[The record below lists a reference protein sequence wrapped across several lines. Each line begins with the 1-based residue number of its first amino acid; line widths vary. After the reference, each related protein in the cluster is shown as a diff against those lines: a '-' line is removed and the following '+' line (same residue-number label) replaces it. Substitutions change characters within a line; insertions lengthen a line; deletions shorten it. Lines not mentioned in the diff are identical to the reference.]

1 VLTFASAPDYETKST
16 YTATVTASDG
26 SYSTT
31 QDITVTINDLYENT
45 NSPVFTS
52 SASFSANEN
61 QTAIGTVTATDTD
74 GDTVSFS
81 ISGYPG
87 PGAEI
92 AITNLSNSSSGN
104 ISFISAPDY
113 ETKSSYTANVT
124 ASDGSNSTTQEI
136 TVTINDINESP
147 EITSSAYSVNEDETA
162 IGTISATDPEGD
174 TITYSISGSE
184 ININSSSG
192 VLTFASAPDYETK
205 STYTATVTAS
215 DGTSSKDKNINVY
228 INDINLWTKS
238 SSVIEDC
245 GLMEM
250 SKDGNVLVC
259 KKGTKAKTY
268 FSASGGSGWSS
279 GNIDDGDTSRSFDG
293 TFFSAVDLND
303 DGSTLAISSTIHSG
317 GVNYQ
322 TGPGAVWIYSR
333 NGNNWTQKNNTNDPT
348 GGSYNNAGVSGV
360 ANGDYFGHSVSLSSD
375 GNRIAVGA
383 PFADGD
389 GLANNGS
396 ISIWDWTEITGAGDD
411 RTEWV
416 QVGSTKYGHIN
427 GSGDGLGHSI
437 ALSKDGNVIISGAP
451 NREYARVFRW
461 DGSDWNAEATF
472 NVDINSSDC
481 FGGDVDI
488 DADGD
493 TVIVSANGCDGEND
507 RGYVNVYR
515 KSSSNNTWAQ
525 LGSSILGEY
534 DDDGSGFQ
542 ADEFGHAVSISDD
555 GSVVAISSRKN
566 PGSLDISSQYKNAG
580 HVRVFEY
587 SNGAWKQL
595 DNDLDGAVEDA
606 RFGDDISLSDDGK
619 KITISSSE
627 DRKIYTYTRN

>member
-1 VLTFASAPDYETKST
+1 MFTSPASFSADENQSIIGTVIATDADGDTISFTVSGSEIGITNFSYLSSGNLGFISAPDYEAKSS
-16 YTATVTASDG
+16 YTATVTANDG
-26 SYSTT
+26 ANSAS
-31 QDITVTINDLYENT
+31 QDITVTINN
-45 NSPVFTS
+45 
-52 SASFSANEN
+52 
-61 QTAIGTVTATDTD
+61 
-74 GDTVSFS
+74 
-81 ISGYPG
+81 
-87 PGAEI
+87 
-92 AITNLSNSSSGN
+92 
-104 ISFISAPDY
+104 
-113 ETKSSYTANVT
+113 
-124 ASDGSNSTTQEI
+124 
-136 TVTINDINESP
+136 INESP
-147 EITSSAYSVNEDETA
+147 EITSSAFYVLEYETA

-192 VLTFASAPDYETK
+192 VLTFVTGPDYETK
-205 STYTATVTAS
+205 SSYTATVTAS
-215 DGTSSKDKNINVY
+215 DGSNSKDKNINVY

-245 GLMEM
+245 GAGSSNHLMEM

-259 KKGTKAKTY
+259 KYGTVSAGIKAKTY
-268 FSASGGSGWSS
+268 ISSGNSGWSS
-279 GNIDDGDTSRSFDG
+279 GNIDGGDTTRGSDG
-293 TFFSAVDLND
+293 TYFNAFDIND
-303 DGSTLAISSTIHSG
+303 DGSVLAISSYSHWGDTR
-317 GVNYQ
+317 YQ
-322 TGPGAVWIYSR
+322 FGPGAVWVYSR

-348 GGSYNNAGVSGV
+348 SGSYSNAGIRGDSSSGDSGE
-360 ANGDYFGHSVSLSSD
+360 NFGWSMSLSSD

-383 PFADGD
+383 PAADG
-389 GLANNGS
+389 GGYANSGS
-396 ISIWDWTEITGAGDD
+396 ISVWDWTEITGAGQD

-416 QVGSTKYGHIN
+416 QVGSTRYGHID
-427 GSGDGLGHSI
+427 GSGYGLGDSI
-437 ALSKDGNVIISGAP
+437 SMSKDGNVIISGAP
-451 NREYARVFRW
+451 TREYARVFRW

-472 NVDINSSDC
+472 SSSGSSDC
-481 FGGDVDI
+481 FGDDVDI

-493 TVIVSANGCDGEND
+493 TVIVSANGCDSEND

-534 DDDGSGFQ
+534 DGSGFQ

-555 GSVVAISSRKN
+555 GSVVAISSKKN

-619 KITISSSE
+619 KITIRSSE
-627 DRKIYTYTRN
+627 DGIVYTYTRN

>member
-1 VLTFASAPDYETKST
+1 VLTFALAPDYETKST
-16 YTATVTASDG
+16 YTATVTANDG
-26 SYSTT
+26 SNSTT

-61 QTAIGTVTATDTD
+61 QTAIGTVTATDAD

-92 AITNLSNSSSGN
+92 AITTLGNSSSGT
-104 ISFISAPDY
+104 ITFISAPDY
-113 ETKSSYTANVT
+113 ETKSSYTATVT

-147 EITSSAYSVNEDETA
+147 EITSSAFYVNEDETA

-215 DGTSSKDKNINVY
+215 DGTNSKDKNINVY

-245 GLMEM
+245 GAGSSNHLMEM

-259 KKGTKAKTY
+259 KNGTVSAGIKAKTY
-268 FSASGGSGWSS
+268 ISSGNSGWSS
-279 GNIDDGDTSRSFDG
+279 GNIDNGDTSRSFDG

-303 DGSTLAISSTIHSG
+303 DGSTLAISSS
-317 GVNYQ
+317 
-322 TGPGAVWIYSR
+322 GAVWIYSR

-348 GGSYNNAGVSGV
+348 SGSYNNAGVSGE

-383 PFADGD
+383 PAADG
-389 GLANNGS
+389 GGYANSGS
-396 ISIWDWTEITGAGDD
+396 ISVWDWTEITGAGQD

-416 QVGSTKYGHIN
+416 QVGSTRYGHID
-427 GSGDGLGHSI
+427 GSGYGLGDSI
-437 ALSKDGNVIISGAP
+437 SMSKDGNVIISGAP
-451 NREYARVFRW
+451 TREYARVFRW

-472 NVDINSSDC
+472 NSDISSSDC
-481 FGGDVDI
+481 FGDDVDI
-488 DADGD
+488 DADGN
-493 TVIVSANGCDGEND
+493 TVVVSANGCDGEND

-534 DDDGSGFQ
+534 DDGSGFQ
-542 ADEFGHAVSISDD
+542 GDEFGHAVSISDD

-566 PGSLDISSQYKNAG
+566 PGSLDISSQYNKNAG

-619 KITISSSE
+619 KITIRSSE
-627 DRKIYTYTRN
+627 DGKVYTYTRN

>member
-1 VLTFASAPDYETKST
+1 M
-16 YTATVTASDG
+16 
-26 SYSTT
+26 
-31 QDITVTINDLYENT
+31 
-45 NSPVFTS
+45 
-52 SASFSANEN
+52 
-61 QTAIGTVTATDTD
+61 
-74 GDTVSFS
+74 
-81 ISGYPG
+81 
-87 PGAEI
+87 
-92 AITNLSNSSSGN
+92 
-104 ISFISAPDY
+104 
-113 ETKSSYTANVT
+113 
-124 ASDGSNSTTQEI
+124 
-136 TVTINDINESP
+136 
-147 EITSSAYSVNEDETA
+147 
-162 IGTISATDPEGD
+162 
-174 TITYSISGSE
+174 
-184 ININSSSG
+184 
-192 VLTFASAPDYETK
+192 
-205 STYTATVTAS
+205 
-215 DGTSSKDKNINVY
+215 
-228 INDINLWTKS
+228 
-238 SSVIEDC
+238 IEDC

-259 KKGTKAKTY
+259 KHGSVGSGVKAKT
-268 FSASGGSGWSS
+268 FISSGNSGWSS
-279 GNIDDGDTSRSFDG
+279 GNIDNGDTSRPFDG

-303 DGSTLAISSTIHSG
+303 DGSTLAIASYIHSG

-348 GGSYNNAGVSGV
+348 GGSYNNAGVAGAAS
-360 ANGDYFGHSVSLSSD
+360 GDYFGYSVSLSSD

-383 PFADGD
+383 PAADG
-389 GLANNGS
+389 GGYANSGS
-396 ISIWDWTEITGAGDD
+396 ISVWDWTEITGAGQD

-416 QVGSTKYGHIN
+416 QVGSTRYGHID
-427 GSGDGLGHSI
+427 GSGYGLGDSI
-437 ALSKDGNVIISGAP
+437 SMSKDGNVIISGAP
-451 NREYARVFRW
+451 TREYARVFRW

-472 NVDINSSDC
+472 SSSGSSDC
-481 FGGDVDI
+481 FGDDVDI

-534 DDDGSGFQ
+534 DDDGRGFQ

-555 GSVVAISSRKN
+555 GNVVAISSRKN
-566 PGSLDISSQYKNAG
+566 PGSLDISSQYKSAG

-619 KITISSSE
+619 KITIRSSE
-627 DRKIYTYTRN
+627 DGKVYTYTRN

>member
-1 VLTFASAPDYETKST
+1 MLTFASAPDYETKST

>member
-26 SYSTT
+26 S
-31 QDITVTINDLYENT
+31 N
-45 NSPVFTS
+45 
-52 SASFSANEN
+52 
-61 QTAIGTVTATDTD
+61 
-74 GDTVSFS
+74 
-81 ISGYPG
+81 
-87 PGAEI
+87 
-92 AITNLSNSSSGN
+92 
-104 ISFISAPDY
+104 
-113 ETKSSYTANVT
+113 
-124 ASDGSNSTTQEI
+124 
-136 TVTINDINESP
+136 
-147 EITSSAYSVNEDETA
+147 
-162 IGTISATDPEGD
+162 
-174 TITYSISGSE
+174 
-184 ININSSSG
+184 
-192 VLTFASAPDYETK
+192 
-205 STYTATVTAS
+205 
-215 DGTSSKDKNINVY
+215 SKDKNINVY

-259 KKGTKAKTY
+259 KHGSVGSGVKAKT
-268 FSASGGSGWSS
+268 FISSGNSGWSS
-279 GNIDDGDTSRSFDG
+279 GNIDNGDTSRSFDG

-303 DGSTLAISSTIHSG
+303 DGSTLAIASYIHSG

-348 GGSYNNAGVSGV
+348 GGSYNNAGVAGAAS
-360 ANGDYFGHSVSLSSD
+360 GDYFGYSVSLSSD

-383 PFADGD
+383 PAADG
-389 GLANNGS
+389 GGYANSGS
-396 ISIWDWTEITGAGDD
+396 ISVWDWTEITGAGQD

-416 QVGSTKYGHIN
+416 QVGSTRYGHID
-427 GSGDGLGHSI
+427 GSGYGLGDSI
-437 ALSKDGNVIISGAP
+437 SMSKDGNVIISGAP
-451 NREYARVFRW
+451 TREYARVFRW

-472 NVDINSSDC
+472 SSSGSSDC
-481 FGGDVDI
+481 FGDDVDI

-493 TVIVSANGCDGEND
+493 TVIVSANGCDGGND

-534 DDDGSGFQ
+534 DDDGRGFQ

-555 GSVVAISSRKN
+555 GSIVAISSRKN
-566 PGSLDISSQYKNAG
+566 PGSLDISSQYKSAG

-619 KITISSSE
+619 KITIRSSE
-627 DRKIYTYTRN
+627 DGKVYTYTRN